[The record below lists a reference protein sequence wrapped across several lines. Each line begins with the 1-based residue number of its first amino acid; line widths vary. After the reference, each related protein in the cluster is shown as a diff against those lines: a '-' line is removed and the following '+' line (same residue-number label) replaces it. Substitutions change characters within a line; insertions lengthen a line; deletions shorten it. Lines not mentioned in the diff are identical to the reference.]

1 MEPNRILQ
9 GTLKTSKTPH
19 RICNKKHK
27 TREFLK
33 TKSPWIPLRFFLHT
47 SLFYVILNIAMK
59 SNKDTTNPT
68 ITVNRKARYDYNLR
82 DRYEAGVVLQG
93 TEVKAIRAGRLNLT
107 DSYAQVT
114 DGEVFLIDAHIG
126 PYEHGN
132 IANHEPKRKRKLL
145 LNRREITKLERSI
158 RSKGMTI
165 VPTRAYFSNGK
176 VKLELAVAIGK
187 RFYDKRDKIERDAAT
202 NEIRAYN

>member
-1 MEPNRILQ
+1 
-9 GTLKTSKTPH
+9 
-19 RICNKKHK
+19 
-27 TREFLK
+27 
-33 TKSPWIPLRFFLHT
+33 
-47 SLFYVILNIAMK
+47 MK
-59 SNKDTTNPT
+59 SAKDSTNPT
-68 ITVNRKARYDYNLR
+68 ITINRKARYDYHLR

-93 TEVKAIRAGRLNLT
+93 TEVKAIRVGRLNLT

-114 DGEVFLIDAHIG
+114 GGEVFLIDAHIG

-165 VPTRAYFSNGK
+165 VPTRAYFSNGR
-176 VKLELAVAIGK
+176 VKLELAVAMGK
-187 RFYDKRDKIERDAAT
+187 QIHDKRDKIERKAT
-202 NEIRAYN
+202 ANEIRAYN

>member
-1 MEPNRILQ
+1 
-9 GTLKTSKTPH
+9 
-19 RICNKKHK
+19 
-27 TREFLK
+27 
-33 TKSPWIPLRFFLHT
+33 
-47 SLFYVILNIAMK
+47 MK
-59 SNKDTTNPT
+59 GAKDSTNPT
-68 ITVNRKARYDYNLR
+68 ITVNRKARYDYHLR

-93 TEVKAIRAGRLNLT
+93 TEVKAIRAGRLNLS

-126 PYEHGN
+126 PYAHGN

-165 VPTRAYFSNGK
+165 VPTRAYFSKGK
-176 VKLELAVAIGK
+176 VKLEIAVALGK
-187 RFYDKRDKIERDAAT
+187 QIYDKRDKIDRDAAA
-202 NEIRAYN
+202 NEIRSYN

>member
-1 MEPNRILQ
+1 MECLSFSAYVSEMVVYFSKKRIRLP
-9 GTLKTSKTPH
+9 SIP
-19 RICNKKHK
+19 
-27 TREFLK
+27 EVFLAY
-33 TKSPWIPLRFFLHT
+33 KS
-47 SLFYVILNIAMK
+47 ILCFINTAMK
-59 SNKDTTNPT
+59 NAKNS
-68 ITVNRKARYDYNLR
+68 ITVNRKARYDYHLR

-93 TEVKAIRAGRLNLT
+93 TEVKSIRSGRFNLT
-107 DSYAQVT
+107 DSYAQIT

-145 LNRREITKLERSI
+145 LHRREIIKLERSI

-176 VKLELAVAIGK
+176 VKLELAVALGK
-187 RFYDKRDKIERDAAT
+187 QLYDKRDKLEREAT
-202 NEIRAYN
+202 ASELRAYN

>member
-1 MEPNRILQ
+1 
-9 GTLKTSKTPH
+9 
-19 RICNKKHK
+19 
-27 TREFLK
+27 
-33 TKSPWIPLRFFLHT
+33 
-47 SLFYVILNIAMK
+47 MK
-59 SNKDTTNPT
+59 SAKDSATPT
-68 ITVNRKARYDYNLR
+68 ITINRKARYDYHLR

-132 IANHEPKRKRKLL
+132 VANHEPKRIRKLL

-165 VPTRAYFSNGK
+165 VPTRAYFSNGR
-176 VKLELAVAIGK
+176 VKLELAVAMGK
-187 RFYDKRDKIERDAAT
+187 RLYDKRDKIEREAT
-202 NEIRAYN
+202 ANEMRAYN